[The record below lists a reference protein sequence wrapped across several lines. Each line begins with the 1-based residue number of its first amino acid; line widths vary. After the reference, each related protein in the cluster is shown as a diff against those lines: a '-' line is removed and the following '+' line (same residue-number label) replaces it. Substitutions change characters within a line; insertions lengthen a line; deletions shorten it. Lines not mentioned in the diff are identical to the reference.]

1 MFTVRIRLDY
11 QPELLFSLQCHICFY
26 QSDFT
31 HLPKLFIYPTDD
43 RSTYFF
49 TWIKKNILYIFNL
62 KVVNDGLNQF
72 GFGLFSCLEFKNFT
86 RNQFIEIFL
95 FVYFHILMD
104 CYRIWIWDLYGYKLF
119 WVSIDLRKKNFID
132 LIFQSSFGLLEGANL
147 DGSVWDW
154 VIKLTN
160 NLIFL
165 AKKLLKTVFYLV

>member
-1 MFTVRIRLDY
+1 MITNLNYCSVFSAIFVSTRVILLIFQNYLYIRLMTG
-11 QPELLFSLQCHICFY
+11 LLI
-26 QSDFT
+26 
-31 HLPKLFIYPTDD
+31 
-43 RSTYFF
+43 FF

-86 RNQFIEIFL
+86 RIQFIEIFL

-119 WVSIDLRKKNFID
+119 WVSIDLRNKNFID